1 MPRRGRRLGTIGPSH
16 EVTGRGLARRAPR
29 QAARGRR
36 RVGDDEGAEE
46 VEAQAPAGARAVG
59 ALRGPRG
66 LQPGPPVGLR
76 GHRGVG
82 RVRRV
87 ALGGFLS
94 LSIISPLSH
103 LVVVLMLGLR
113 HGTTLPQV
121 VRSRPRRRVRTRT
134 PLCAR
139 PKNAR
144 DRPKFRTRRLLF
156 SRNHSYFRKG
166 GAGAT
171 QREPRPGARPR
182 RRAL

>member
-1 MPRRGRRLGTIGPSH
+1 MVADPAAPRSACVVLTGAPLGTTLGLASLRAARRKRRRPRRKPRR
-16 EVTGRGLARRAPR
+16 
-29 QAARGRR
+29 Q
-36 RVGDDEGAEE
+36 EGEEAEE

-76 GHRGVG
+76 GDRGVG
-82 RVRRV
+82 RVRRA
-87 ALGGFLS
+87 ALGFLS

-121 VRSRPRRRVRTRT
+121 VRSRPRHRVRPRT

-139 PKNAR
+139 AENAR
-144 DRPKFRTRRLLF
+144 SRPKFF
-156 SRNHSYFRKG
+156 FAPQEVSH
-166 GAGAT
+166 
-171 QREPRPGARPR
+171 
-182 RRAL
+182 